1 MSIFGKGHYEK
12 IPILKGEDM
21 PSNVYKVRNVLN
33 KAYFESLF
41 YDVTS
46 ELTMMIGEILG
57 VDVATQLKMTDNINV
72 FDMVDSK
79 HNNLET
85 GLYIATQNFSLY
97 IKPGKDMYLIPFNLT
112 NIAMETVQKPE
123 FEAVYYCK
131 FDETPLPV
139 VPMKAHN
146 FANIAKFIGDW
157 FQLGTDQLFTLRGQN
172 YGDGSTSIF
181 RYILRDIQNRDTPTF
196 VHIPKVRIN
205 KWKIPIFTDMHVN
218 TISLI
223 RDLEVQIDFMSL
235 PYNNKNSLSKNF
247 ESSHIEYVLF
257 NTENAENNNRNEIH
271 DQYYEHRKIPGDDF
285 NTLYSE
291 SSNIHSVICSSN
303 GNSIELREV
312 DSVWNGRAS
321 YKAGKSKYYTH
332 NKRPNRHC
340 RYLVS
345 AFGYFDKPNFIG
357 VEHTAPAQYLR
368 VHKIYDSEGELPM
381 SSGFSDMSFY
391 PSSEGIA
398 ESMQIAKMSYE
409 GISPDPEDLTNPM
422 DIALD
427 FEFVQ
432 CKVDNNFEPI
442 DTIQI
447 GSRRKTLLGY
457 LVLKAYSGYVGST
470 LHDGVYDFIGVDTR
484 KSSNMA
490 EVNNTTNER
499 YTSYDCRTR
508 PHDTF
513 FKVTLRTSKYQKSAS
528 GNFTKIVRRHED
540 DEVDDIP
547 SRGVWSLLKNNIKR
561 DNIIIDN
568 DEAFRRRNLDITI
581 RPDTYNESPIYFAPT
596 LNTFDKNVMFK
607 EFEKTEGGIY
617 PKFMTSY
624 EKSPDFLWGEY
635 DFYKYRIEDKGG
647 YLRPP
652 IQDTVFFLREYWK
665 TTEWLRRW
673 SNNYISGPIN
683 WNTFALDKYHYDA
696 DKRIRD
702 MLDNANVG
710 GINLNIRR
718 K

>member
-12 IPILKGEDM
+12 IPVLKGEDM
-21 PSNVYKVRNVLN
+21 PSNIYKVRNVLN
-33 KAYFESLF
+33 KTYFESLF
-41 YDVTS
+41 YNVTS

-72 FDMVDSK
+72 FDMIDSG
-79 HNNLET
+79 HDNLET

-112 NIAMETVQKPE
+112 NIAMETMQKPE

-139 VPMKAHN
+139 VPMRAYN
-146 FANIAKFIGDW
+146 FASVAKFINDW
-157 FQLGTDQLFTLRGQN
+157 FGVSNTQLFTSFGQN
-172 YGDGSTSIF
+172 YGGGSTSIF
-181 RYILRDIQNRDTPTF
+181 RYILKDIQNNDSSTF

-205 KWKIPIFTDMHVN
+205 KWKIPIFTDTHAN
-218 TISLI
+218 TVSLI
-223 RDLEVQIDFMSL
+223 RDLEVQIDFMAL
-235 PYNNKNSLSKNF
+235 PYNNKNKLSKNF
-247 ESSHIEYVLF
+247 ESSHIKHVSF
-257 NTENAENNNRNEIH
+257 NEGVQESEKVDIV
-271 DQYYEHRKIPGDDF
+271 PGDDF
-285 NTLYSE
+285 ITAPSE
-291 SSNIHSVICSSN
+291 SGETNIMNSQN
-303 GNSIELREV
+303 GNFIELREIDQV
-312 DSVWNGRAS
+312 FDGYAS
-321 YKAGKSKYYTH
+321 YKRGKSKYYTH

-357 VEHTAPAQYLR
+357 VEHITPAQYLR
-368 VHKIYDSEGELPM
+368 VHKVYDSEGELPM

-398 ESMQIAKMSYE
+398 KSMQIAKMSYE
-409 GISPDPEDLTNPM
+409 GVSPDPEDLTNPM

-442 DTIQI
+442 DTIKI
-447 GSRRKTLLGY
+447 GSKKKTLLGY

-470 LHDGVYDFIGVDTR
+470 LHDGVYDFIGVNAQNFDR
-484 KSSNMA
+484 
-490 EVNNTTNER
+490 TTNER

-528 GNFTKIVRRHED
+528 GNFTKIARRNED

-561 DNIIIDN
+561 DNIIIDSA
-568 DEAFRRRNLDITI
+568 EAVKRRQLDISI
-581 RPDTYNESPIYFAPT
+581 RPDVYNESPIYFAPT
-596 LNTFDKNVMFK
+596 LNTFDKSSMFK

-665 TTEWLRRW
+665 TTEWLRKW

-683 WNTFALDKYHYDA
+683 WNTFTLDKYHYDA

-702 MLDNANVG
+702 MLGNANVG
-710 GINLNIRR
+710 GVNLNIAR

>member
-12 IPILKGEDM
+12 IPVLKGEDM
-21 PSNVYKVRNVLN
+21 PSNIYKVRNVLN
-33 KAYFESLF
+33 KTYFESLF
-41 YDVTS
+41 YNVTS
-46 ELTMMIGEILG
+46 EFTMMIGEILG
-57 VDVATQLKMTDNINV
+57 VNVATQLKMVDNINV
-72 FDMVDSK
+72 FDMTDST

-112 NIAMETVQKPE
+112 NIAMETMQKPE

-139 VPMKAHN
+139 VPMRADSFSN
-146 FANIAKFIGDW
+146 VAKFINDW
-157 FQLGTDQLFTLRGQN
+157 FKASNTQLFTAYGQN
-172 YGDGSTSIF
+172 YGGGSTSVF
-181 RYILRDIQNRDTPTF
+181 RYVLKDTQNNGIPVF

-218 TISLI
+218 TVSLI
-223 RDLEVQIDFMSL
+223 RDLDVQIDFMAL
-235 PYNNKNSLSKNF
+235 PYNKKNKLSKNF
-247 ESSHIEYVLF
+247 ESSHIQYIAFDNPEYGQKKMSSTIV
-257 NTENAENNNRNEIH
+257 
-271 DQYYEHRKIPGDDF
+271 PGDDF
-285 NTLYSE
+285 TTIPSGVNVNSILNSQ
-291 SSNIHSVICSSN
+291 N
-303 GNSIELREV
+303 GNFIELREIDRV
-312 DSVWNGRAS
+312 LDGYAS
-321 YKAGKSKYYTH
+321 YKNGKSKYYTH

-345 AFGYFDKPNFIG
+345 AFGYFDKPNFID
-357 VEHTAPAQYLR
+357 VEHIAPAQYLR

-391 PSSEGIA
+391 PFSEGIA
-398 ESMQIAKMSYE
+398 NTMQIAKMSYE

-422 DIALD
+422 DISLD

-432 CKVDNNFEPI
+432 CKVDTNFEPI

-447 GSRRKTLLGY
+447 GSKKKTLLGY

-470 LHDGVYDFIGVDTR
+470 LHDGVYDFLGVDT
-484 KSSNMA
+484 NTF
-490 EVNNTTNER
+490 NNTTNER

-528 GNFTKIVRRHED
+528 GNFTKIARRNKD

-547 SRGVWSLLKNNIKR
+547 SRGVWNLLQSNIRR

-568 DEAFRRRNLDITI
+568 TEAVKRRQLDISI
-581 RPDTYNESPIYFAPT
+581 RPDVYNESPIYFAPT
-596 LNTFDKNVMFK
+596 LNTFDKNMMFK
-607 EFEKTEGGIY
+607 EFEKNEGGIY

-635 DFYKYRIEDKGG
+635 DFYSHRIEDKGG

-652 IQDTVFFLREYWK
+652 VQDTVFFLREYWK

-683 WNTFALDKYHYDA
+683 WNTFILDKYHYDA
-696 DKRIRD
+696 DVRLRS
-702 MLDNANVG
+702 MLGNANVG
-710 GINLNIRR
+710 GVNLNIA
-718 K
+718 KK